1 MADFSPND
9 APQAAPGS
17 PGTPGSS
24 GSTNSDKE
32 ATENYLNSSLAFLT
46 FSYREN
52 LYSQLDKLVETGK
65 SLDGLIIDL
74 MQTGFSLPLD
84 ALVKFAMY
92 AKKLL
97 NPQGVLL
104 FVKGDGAITLTKDDP
119 AGGLTFNIY
128 DSPFGIFTRYPLLA
142 DYACAT
148 VSGIDRRRLK
158 GGGSTLANHILS
170 TSIPVLTSDGKQVKG
185 DFTLPAPQNWVMQ
198 MVEDYASVESIVRN
212 VESHHQLPSDEALR
226 ILQEL
231 EAARLIFPVFSR
243 IQFLS
248 NCYHN
253 RKPFRLGRY
262 MVACGIL
269 NETQLRELL
278 ERQQEEGWGKQQ
290 RTFLGLLAVRA
301 GYLNTRELEV
311 LLDDQYLYGGYHR
324 RTEDELPGVSRTVNI
339 ETMRDSMIGSL
350 GAIDT
355 AGLLQ
360 SLGTAKK
367 TGLLTVED
375 REKILIVAFVDG
387 KPTHAKMNKLRGY
400 HAMVEFITVWSEGI
414 FVFRDKGL
422 SQEFDENCKIT
433 QTLERLLLDSALC
446 QDQVNQIFASLP
458 QGRDSILER
467 VWNFE
472 MVWQQY
478 NGAPI
483 RLMDET
489 TLSREDRSMIAELAS
504 LIDGLSTID
513 EVIKAFDNWPTHKIV
528 KSLYMLIELKLANIQ
543 QASLFRPL
551 IVLQKI
557 GAEMQELVGREDNK
571 ALLQASLHYVH
582 GDSPAKSRF
591 HVDHEGRISVNLA
604 QMKRDGVPVSAVLLE
619 LRRWMEAYLA
629 YCRRQVDSKIVDEI
643 VARVINSST

>member
-1 MADFSPND
+1 MPSQRIEEMADFSPSD
-9 APQAAPGS
+9 LPRVS
-17 PGTPGSS
+17 PGASNERE
-24 GSTNSDKE
+24 STES
-32 ATENYLNSSLAFLT
+32 YLNSSLSFLT

-52 LYSQLDKLVETGK
+52 LYSQLDKLVEQGK

-84 ALVKFAMY
+84 ALVKFSMY

-170 TSIPVLTSDGKQVKG
+170 TSIPVLTSDGKQIKG

-262 MVACGIL
+262 MVACGIVT
-269 NETQLRELL
+269 EAQLRELL
-278 ERQQEEGWGKQQ
+278 ERQQEEGWGKSQ

-301 GYLNTRELEV
+301 GYINTRELEV

-360 SLGTAKK
+360 SLATAKK

-375 REKILIVAFVDG
+375 RDKILIVAFVDG
-387 KPTHAKMNKLRGY
+387 KPTHAKMNKLLGY
-400 HAMVEFITVWSEGI
+400 HAMVEFLTTWGEGI
-414 FVFRDKGL
+414 FVFRDKGV
-422 SQEFDENCKIT
+422 SQEFDDTCRIT

-446 QDQVNQIFASLP
+446 QDQVSQIFASLP

-472 MVWQQY
+472 MLWQQLA
-478 NGAPI
+478 GTPL

-489 TLSREDRSMIAELAS
+489 VLSNDERFMIADLAAQ
-504 LIDGLSTID
+504 IDGLSTLD

-528 KSLYMLIELKLANIQ
+528 KALFMLVELKLANIQ

-551 IVLQKI
+551 TVLQKI
-557 GAEMQELVGREDNK
+557 GSEMQELIGREDNK
-571 ALLQASLHYVH
+571 ALLHSSLHYVH
-582 GDSPAKSRF
+582 GDSPAKARF
-591 HVDHEGRISVNLA
+591 HIDHEGRISVNLS
-604 QMKRDGVPVSAVLLE
+604 QMKRAGVPVSAVLLE

-629 YCRRQVDSKIVDEI
+629 YCRRQIDAKVVDEI
-643 VARVINSST
+643 VSRVISTST